1 MSRSETQ
8 MPSRTEACTSCKCVI
23 HEPVDPNRICPAHY
37 VMGTI
42 WRWLVVCNGNHW
54 QIFNEISKTLSGRE
68 LNNSVI
74 SRRED
79 EDLTDDEHD
88 RKSDTWRGLRLITA
102 GEILISNHYK
112 SHSLISLY
120 SLKLLIA

>member
-1 MSRSETQ
+1 
-8 MPSRTEACTSCKCVI
+8 
-23 HEPVDPNRICPAHY
+23 
-37 VMGTI
+37 MGTI
-42 WRWLVVCNGNHW
+42 GRYSMKSV
-54 QIFNEISKTLSGRE
+54 KTLSGRE

-102 GEILISNHYK
+102 GEILISNHYYK